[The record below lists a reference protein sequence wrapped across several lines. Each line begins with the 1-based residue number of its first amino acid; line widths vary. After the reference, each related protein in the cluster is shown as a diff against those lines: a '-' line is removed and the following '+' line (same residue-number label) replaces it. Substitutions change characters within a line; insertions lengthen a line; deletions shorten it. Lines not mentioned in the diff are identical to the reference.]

1 MKGHAQRSLFP
12 TIPIESSRECAL
24 LNPRQHFHSKHFLDK
39 VFFVDLSTDRV
50 IFVATVILIVFIA
63 VMLFWGKRRFDQKKQ
78 LAAEA
83 LTQGQA
89 FLEKNQNEEGV
100 MTTESGLQYK
110 VLEKGE
116 GSEQPS
122 ATSKVKVH
130 YHGTLINGQVFDS
143 SVDRGQPIS
152 FGLNQVIPGWTEGLQ
167 MMSVGDK
174 FRLFIPANL
183 AYGSGGAGKIPGNSA
198 LIFDVELLGIE

>member
-1 MKGHAQRSLFP
+1 MF
-12 TIPIESSRECAL
+12 
-24 LNPRQHFHSKHFLDK
+24 
-39 VFFVDLSTDRV
+39 
-50 IFVATVILIVFIA
+50 
-63 VMLFWGKRRFDQKKQ
+63 FWGKRRFDQKKQ
-78 LAAEA
+78 LASEA

-110 VLEKGE
+110 VLEKAE
-116 GSEQPS
+116 SSEQPS

-130 YHGTLINGQVFDS
+130 YHGTLISGQVFDS
-143 SVDRGQPIS
+143 SVERGQPIS

-167 MMSVGDK
+167 LMSTGDK

>member
-1 MKGHAQRSLFP
+1 
-12 TIPIESSRECAL
+12 
-24 LNPRQHFHSKHFLDK
+24 
-39 VFFVDLSTDRV
+39 
-50 IFVATVILIVFIA
+50 
-63 VMLFWGKRRFDQKKQ
+63 MLFWGKRRFDQKKQ

>member
-1 MKGHAQRSLFP
+1 M
-12 TIPIESSRECAL
+12 
-24 LNPRQHFHSKHFLDK
+24 
-39 VFFVDLSTDRV
+39 ST
-50 IFVATVILIVFIA
+50 AILIIFIA
-63 VMLFWGKRRFDQKKQ
+63 IILFWGKRRFDQKKQ
-78 LAAEA
+78 LAQEA
-83 LTQGQA
+83 LVQGQA
-89 FLEKNQNEEGV
+89 FLEKNHNEEGV
-100 MTTESGLQYK
+100 ITTESGLQYK
-110 VLEKGE
+110 ILEK
-116 GSEQPS
+116 SEHSDHPS

-130 YHGTLINGQVFDS
+130 YHGTLVNGQVFDS

-167 MMSVGDK
+167 RMSVGDK

>member
-1 MKGHAQRSLFP
+1 MTSA
-12 TIPIESSRECAL
+12 
-24 LNPRQHFHSKHFLDK
+24 
-39 VFFVDLSTDRV
+39 
-50 IFVATVILIVFIA
+50 ILIVFIA
-63 VMLFWGKRRFDQKKQ
+63 AMLFWGKRRFDQKKQ
-78 LAAEA
+78 QAAEA
-83 LTQGQA
+83 LVQGQA
-89 FLEKNQNEEGV
+89 FLDNNQNEEGV

-116 GSEQPS
+116 DSEQPS

-167 MMSVGDK
+167 LMSVGDK
-174 FRLFIPANL
+174 YRLFIPANL

>member
-1 MKGHAQRSLFP
+1 M
-12 TIPIESSRECAL
+12 
-24 LNPRQHFHSKHFLDK
+24 
-39 VFFVDLSTDRV
+39 ST
-50 IFVATVILIVFIA
+50 AILIVFIA
-63 VMLFWGKRRFDQKKQ
+63 VILFWGKRRFDQKKQ
-78 LAAEA
+78 LAQEA
-83 LTQGQA
+83 LVQGQA

-110 VLEKGE
+110 ILEKGE
-116 GSEQPS
+116 DSDHPT

-167 MMSVGDK
+167 RMSVGDK

>member
-1 MKGHAQRSLFP
+1 M
-12 TIPIESSRECAL
+12 
-24 LNPRQHFHSKHFLDK
+24 
-39 VFFVDLSTDRV
+39 STV
-50 IFVATVILIVFIA
+50 IFIVFIA
-63 VMLFWGKRRFDQKKQ
+63 VVLFFGKRRIDQKKQ
-78 LAAEA
+78 QAQEA
-83 LTQGQA
+83 LVQGQA
-89 FLEKNQNEEGV
+89 FLEKNQNEEDV

-116 GSEQPS
+116 HSDHPS

-130 YHGTLINGQVFDS
+130 YHGALINGQVFDS
-143 SVDRGQPIS
+143 SVDRGNPIS

-167 MMSVGDK
+167 LMSVGDK